1 MYKVPTN
8 TIVRIHYKWEET
20 NFIAIRNSAKNEN
33 DKDRNSAKNDKDRSL
48 ARKHDSFTFFHLAEA
63 NEDNAWNWVTAS

>member
-1 MYKVPTN
+1 MSNKVPTN
-8 TIVRIHYKWEET
+8 TIVRIHYKREET

-48 ARKHDSFTFFHLAEA
+48 ARKHDSLHFFLHLAEA
-63 NEDNAWNWVTAS
+63 NEDHA